1 MKALSKGF
9 AVVLAAASLLTLG
22 GCAKSTPDNR
32 VATTANWNART
43 STIVEKNY
51 LGYWQTHKEVAEYS
65 ISFND
70 TGSTNYSVSYDTEGA
85 VYSTEF
91 YMEKSYDWT
100 NAAIPEE
107 YRLQEAQSEPLYVY
121 TASLSIS
128 GAYKLKSTDEEKK
141 FDDVLQS
148 VCKFRLAGDNL
159 QPVYSK
165 QVIKN
170 TAPNSLGTQVIEASY
185 VQTDSVYET
194 FYNHDCTEAYVKQT
208 DNLAEVKEKEPKKIS
223 VKDENGLSIFDNS
236 QLRAALRAFTMTG
249 GATRRFNVLAPQN
262 AAMQTC
268 TATITAP
275 VELNVNDEEQKAII
289 TALDECKPD
298 DYIFF
303 DGTPSSG
310 DETARTYRYNALS
323 LAVEADLK
331 GSSPTCWFSTVE
343 NPDVNGTR
351 SILLRM
357 TTPVSFGL
365 GTLTYSLKSLNVKEI

>member
-85 VYSTEF
+85 VYANEF

-107 YRLQEAQSEPLYVY
+107 YRLQEAKSEPLYVY
-121 TASLSIS
+121 TTSLSIS
-128 GAYKLKSTDEEKK
+128 GAYKLKSTNEEKK

-223 VKDENGLSIFDNS
+223 VKDKNGLSIFDNS

-298 DYIFF
+298 DYTTRFLW
-303 DGTPSSG
+303 
-310 DETARTYRYNALS
+310 R
-323 LAVEADLK
+323 LK
-331 GSSPTCWFSTVE
+331 PT
-343 NPDVNGTR
+343 
-351 SILLRM
+351 
-357 TTPVSFGL
+357 
-365 GTLTYSLKSLNVKEI
+365 